1 MVALEPKDGRIV
13 AGATK
18 SEKDGT
24 LTIETPEGLRVAV
37 NIVDIEQ
44 RSASR
49 SAMPKMGDILSA
61 RELRDVV
68 EYLSTLK

>member
-1 MVALEPKDGRIV
+1 
-13 AGATK
+13 
-18 SEKDGT
+18 
-24 LTIETPEGLRVAV
+24 VAV